1 MLDIKSSYTNLFYQ
15 QNKGTNGADAAGTL
29 EANGEVTS
37 PQPYQDQDVDYLDD
51 KKPGPT
57 L

>member
-1 MLDIKSSYTNLFYQ
+1 MLDIKSSYTNLFYP

-51 KKPGPT
+51 K
-57 L
+57 